1 MDLYDTFADL
11 RDRFAIVAFHDR
23 SAPTFEV
30 LDEKLKDVIEKQWKG
45 RELPFPI
52 LLDSTGR
59 TYRNFAITS
68 LGTAIL
74 IDPQG
79 RVVRG
84 RGEEILEAELET
96 LRVERE
102 RR

>member
-1 MDLYDTFADL
+1 MAKRRSEAAPATPVPPEVAALVQRFTDL
-11 RDRFAIVAFHDR
+11 RDRFATVALHDR

-30 LDEKLKDVIEKQWKG
+30 LDGKMKDIIETKWNG

-59 TYRNFAITS
+59 TYRNFSITS

-79 RVVRG
+79 
-84 RGEEILEAELET
+84 
-96 LRVERE
+96 
-102 RR
+102 

>member
-1 MDLYDTFADL
+1 MDIYDEYADL

-30 LDEKLKDVIEKQWKG
+30 LDENLKDVTETKWKG

-59 TYRNFAITS
+59 TYRNFSITS

-74 IDPQG
+74 VDPQG

-84 RGEEILEAELET
+84 RGEEILETELER
-96 LRVERE
+96 LRAEVQK
-102 RR
+102 